1 MQCYK
6 NKSEYVLK
14 YVHDFVNNINET
26 WTHNIKN
33 KHWNLNGKK
42 VILTL
47 LYWKMYSTKLIMYNI
62 VYII

>member
-47 LYWKMYSTKLIMYNI
+47 LYWKM
-62 VYII
+62 